1 MTGMF
6 AVVAGYSQT
15 NTGKSAGNTGTVEPT
30 INGKPYSQYKAEQQA
45 LNQQRVAQTK
55 VVLFADVANNGGA
68 ADTKTAV
75 VENQENSGTKTTPVS
90 HKLVISESN
99 AAVTAVEGKTQ
110 SNNQEKGDGAVPT
123 KVADASKVKVEART
137 ESISNAVQAPQPI
150 MDASKTSNG
159 NGSSETKEV
168 KSTDQKP
175 VDTKEP
181 SGNSPS
187 TNKTK
192 TD

>member
-15 NTGKSAGNTGTVEPT
+15 NTGKSAGNTGIVEPT

-45 LNQQRVAQTK
+45 LNQQRIAQTK
-55 VVLFADVANNGGA
+55 VVLFADVPNNGGTVE
-68 ADTKTAV
+68 TKTAP
-75 VENQENSGTKTTPVS
+75 VENQENSGAKTTPVS
-90 HKLVISESN
+90 HKLVITESN
-99 AAVTAVEGKTQ
+99 ATVSPVQGKTQ
-110 SNNQEKGDGAVPT
+110 SIQQEKGDGAVT
-123 KVADASKVKVEART
+123 NKVAEASKVKVEART
-137 ESISNAVQAPQPI
+137 ESNSNAVVAPQPLI
-150 MDASKTSNG
+150 DASKTSNG
-159 NGSSETKEV
+159 NGSSDTKEV

-175 VDTKEP
+175 VETKEP
-181 SGNSPS
+181 AGNSPS